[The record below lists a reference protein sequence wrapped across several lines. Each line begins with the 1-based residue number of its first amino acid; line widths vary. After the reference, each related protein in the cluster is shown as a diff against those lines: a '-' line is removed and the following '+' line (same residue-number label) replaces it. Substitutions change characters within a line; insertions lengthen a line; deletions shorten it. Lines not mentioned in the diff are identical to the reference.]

1 MVAHQSTPSPSY
13 TSLQHTKTLTCN
25 GRGMKSFLTH
35 TLPSFAR
42 AHPSIEIR
50 ISPRPNHHPVI
61 RGHYTNGFVKSICV
75 RSLQQDE
82 VRKMAE
88 RLRDTSGE
96 PWRRQLKPVKSVNES
111 VRGVW
116 SGVHGGGAV
125 DLGDDGKSTWRSGKK
140 GPN

>member
-1 MVAHQSTPSPSY
+1 
-13 TSLQHTKTLTCN
+13 
-25 GRGMKSFLTH
+25 MKSFLTH

-42 AHPSIEIR
+42 AHPSIEIA

-61 RGHYTNGFVKSICV
+61 RGHYTNGAVKSICV
-75 RSLQQDE
+75 RSMQIDE

-96 PWRRQLKPVKSVNES
+96 PWRRQMKPVKSVNES

-116 SGVHGGGAV
+116 SGIHGGGAV
-125 DLGDDGKSTWRSGKK
+125 NVGWDGKSQWRSGKK
-140 GPN
+140 GE